1 VSVPRILVVDGTR
14 SFGRQVAGLADSLPD
29 YPKVFALARPPELSD
44 VIASDGPFDVL
55 LAGPGV
61 MTHDGIN
68 QLVDLRRRE
77 PGMTILL
84 AVSEDFP
91 GTCRDLIRI
100 GAIDLLDHPVDDD
113 ELLNSLNDALD
124 LVANT
129 KRQAVATL
137 TPAGVAAGPKMAK
150 VYTITSATGGC
161 GKTFYATNFACFLA
175 RQTKERVCLLDLD
188 LQFGEIST
196 ALRLQPRYTIFDALS
211 QRDTD
216 PDDLTVHLD
225 EYLVMHKTGVE
236 VLAAPRSPQEADQI
250 TPPQVT
256 TIIEA
261 IRGQFDHVVV
271 DTPPQLSEVVLA
283 AFDQSEVLLTMVT
296 LDVPSVRN
304 MSVFLG
310 TLDRLKIP
318 SDRVRVILNK
328 AETGVGIDVAQVDKL
343 VPQGL
348 MSVIPYAKEVSRSI
362 NLGTP
367 VLISA
372 PGSEVSRQLASGMN
386 QLLPEGFRPAVPEA
400 PVSARRG
407 LMARF
412 GRRSRALA
420 S

>member
-1 VSVPRILVVDGTR
+1 
-14 SFGRQVAGLADSLPD
+14 
-29 YPKVFALARPPELSD
+29 
-44 VIASDGPFDVL
+44 
-55 LAGPGV
+55 
-61 MTHDGIN
+61 
-68 QLVDLRRRE
+68 
-77 PGMTILL
+77 
-84 AVSEDFP
+84 
-91 GTCRDLIRI
+91 
-100 GAIDLLDHPVDDD
+100 
-113 ELLNSLNDALD
+113 
-124 LVANT
+124 
-129 KRQAVATL
+129 
-137 TPAGVAAGPKMAK
+137 
-150 VYTITSATGGC
+150 
-161 GKTFYATNFACFLA
+161 
-175 RQTKERVCLLDLD
+175 
-188 LQFGEIST
+188 
-196 ALRLQPRYTIFDALS
+196 
-211 QRDTD
+211 
-216 PDDLTVHLD
+216 
-225 EYLVMHKTGVE
+225 
-236 VLAAPRSPQEADQI
+236 
-250 TPPQVT
+250 VT